1 MANICPLFYV
11 ETLADLEKSVRE
23 GRSPEKEVAIIA
35 DKFPEMHGSPN
46 AHHVNLCI
54 ENLLGNKV
62 PMTGQIPLSGGRLV
76 KSGGKTG
83 VVYEQ
88 SPESEAFSRWQK
100 GDFLEIER
108 RYARAWRE
116 SLSTLDLQEVTKGF
130 RSLGIDGKS
139 CKSLKDAKSLSE
151 EIVYRRDKPFDLM
164 KLAILFLHVPVHLHH
179 RILERW
185 SITNYQP
192 LIEYA
197 PYVSHVLEVEIF
209 FQISLAANLIAS
221 ERPSNRMDIGYLFY
235 LPFCKIFVSS
245 DKLHQRCAHL
255 FLRRDQ
261 NFVWGVD
268 LKEDLGKLNDYYM
281 QLPAREKERG
291 IISFSFEPPR
301 EGDFL
306 VSHFWD
312 QYFPKWRERKQVE
325 ALNKQSDNSEL
336 VKELTMMANAPEL
349 QMHEIDFNPT
359 ETDALTIQRNVRRMK
374 GSWYQVP
381 KDLKIDK
388 KK

>member
-1 MANICPLFYV
+1 M
-11 ETLADLEKSVRE
+11 
-23 GRSPEKEVAIIA
+23 
-35 DKFPEMHGSPN
+35 
-46 AHHVNLCI
+46 
-54 ENLLGNKV
+54 
-62 PMTGQIPLSGGRLV
+62 QSGGLYP
-76 KSGGKTG
+76 G
-83 VVYEQ
+83 VL
-88 SPESEAFSRWQK
+88 SQK
-100 GDFLEIER
+100 KML
-108 RYARAWRE
+108 A
-116 SLSTLDLQEVTKGF
+116 
-130 RSLGIDGKS
+130 GISQLIMGLR
-139 CKSLKDAKSLSE
+139 KSL
-151 EIVYRRDKPFDLM
+151 YRRDKPFDLM

-221 ERPSNRMDIGYLFY
+221 ERPSNR
-235 LPFCKIFVSS
+235 
-245 DKLHQRCAHL
+245 
-255 FLRRDQ
+255 
-261 NFVWGVD
+261 
-268 LKEDLGKLNDYYM
+268 KEDLGKLNDYYM